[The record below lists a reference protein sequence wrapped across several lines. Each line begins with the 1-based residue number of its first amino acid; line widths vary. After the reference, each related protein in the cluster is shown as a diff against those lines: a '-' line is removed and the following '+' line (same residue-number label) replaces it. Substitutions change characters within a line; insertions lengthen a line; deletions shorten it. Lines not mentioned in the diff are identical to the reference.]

1 MKPYIIYARRS
12 TDDADNQK
20 NSLEYQDA
28 ACRAFA
34 KQNGILLTEETLDP
48 VIRDGIIKERHS
60 GFKSN
65 AISVSGLGLV
75 EYQIERPKFMQM
87 ISWLMEGKYAGVV
100 VLCWDRISRNEKDDI
115 VIKELIKHHQI
126 RIQFVQ
132 AEYDLTSSSGEL
144 HMDIDGMFA
153 RHHSRVTSEKVRNT
167 FSKLR
172 KEGMSTHQACIGY
185 LDKGSN
191 NKEFDP
197 ERAPLVIRAYEQY
210 DSGEW
215 SLNQLTK
222 WLVKQGLTT
231 KPRRRKRTNDEI
243 LMGVEITEK
252 TSRPLSMSSVEY
264 MLKNQYY
271 IGTIVGDDGFR
282 VQGGHPPLIDEALFW
297 RVQERLKENCVT
309 VQYMDKPFFSYR
321 GIAKC
326 SCGRIYSPYMK
337 KGHIYYNSRCKA
349 GCSNP
354 TMNISE
360 DVIVSAVQSVMDQI
374 AFSDEEILE
383 IESGAKS
390 GLGKAA
396 KERDKALHDL
406 ATRKTR
412 INRDLDYLKENKVSL
427 LREKTYTPSDFSTE
441 YQKLVGELKEIDALH
456 GAHTETE
463 EEMLDFVLM
472 VSEVVKNASRLY
484 KYATSQEKRE
494 IAHMLLSELVLV
506 DGKMASYKAKDEFVP
521 LLERHS
527 VQIGSSGWDRTNDL
541 GVNSA
546 LLCR

>member
-20 NSLEYQDA
+20 NSLEYQEI

-34 KQNGILLTEETLDP
+34 KQNDILVTKEILDP
-48 VIRDGIIKERHS
+48 VIREGIIKERHS

-65 AISVSGLGLV
+65 ALSVSGLGLV

-87 ISWLMEGKYAGVV
+87 ISWLMEGKYAGVI

-172 KEGMSTHQACIGY
+172 KEGKSTHQSCIGY
-185 LDKGSN
+185 LDGGSD

-215 SLNQLTK
+215 SITELCQ
-222 WLVKQGLTT
+222 WLQKQGLMT
-231 KPRRRKRTNDEI
+231 KPKRRRRTNDEI
-243 LMGVEITEK
+243 LMGVEVEEK
-252 TSRPLSMSSVEY
+252 TSQPISRATVEY

-271 IGTIVGDDGFR
+271 IGNIVDDDGNWIP
-282 VQGGHPPLIDEALFW
+282 GGHPPLIDETLFW
-297 RVQERLKENCVT
+297 RVQARLKENCVS
-309 VQYMDKPFFSYR
+309 VHYMDKIFFSYR
-321 GIAKC
+321 GIARC
-326 SCGRIYSPYMK
+326 SCGRVYTPYLK
-337 KGHIYYNSRCKA
+337 KGHIYYNSRCKE
-349 GCSNP
+349 GCANSAK
-354 TMNISE
+354 NIAE
-360 DVIVSAVQSVMDQI
+360 DVIVKAVQSVMDQVR
-374 AFSDEEILE
+374 FSDEELAE

-390 GLGKAA
+390 GLKKAA
-396 KERDKALHDL
+396 TIRDKALQDL
-406 ATRKTR
+406 NTRKTR
-412 INRDLDYLKENKVSL
+412 ANRDLDFLKQNKVSL
-427 LREKTYTPSDFSTE
+427 LREKAYSPAE
-441 YQKLVGELKEIDALH
+441 WK
-456 GAHTETE
+456 
-463 EEMLDFVLM
+463 
-472 VSEVVKNASRLY
+472 
-484 KYATSQEKRE
+484 
-494 IAHMLLSELVLV
+494 
-506 DGKMASYKAKDEFVP
+506 
-521 LLERHS
+521 
-527 VQIGSSGWDRTNDL
+527 
-541 GVNSA
+541 
-546 LLCR
+546 